1 MTTDSVATLGAGVDG
16 TVRELTTSYDDAG
29 RVYEL
34 TSLDGSSNV
43 LNQLRRTYNGLGQL
57 AREYQAHGGAVIA
70 VGNFST
76 PGTPYV
82 YYTYGNS
89 AQGSRL
95 TEIVYPKS
103 DGGPIMAGGDRTL
116 TYFYDNGLD
125 ATISRLSSIGQ
136 EGDQMTLP
144 PTPPTYFE
152 VYDYLGLATVVGR
165 RHPEAD
171 VDLVYYSDPTTGTTG
186 DAGDQYIGLD
196 RFGRIADQRWV
207 DSSSSGVD
215 LDRYQYGH
223 DRNGNRLY
231 EENLLDSSKSEL
243 YHDGG
248 GYDKLDRL
256 TSFARWRASLTL
268 WLPMRVRG

>member
-1 MTTDSVATLGAGVDG
+1 YSLDLLGRMTTDSVVTLGAGVDG
-16 TVRELTTSYDDAG
+16 TVRELTTSYDDAS

-76 PGTPYV
+76 PDTPYV
-82 YYTYGNS
+82 GYTYGNS

-95 TEIVYPKS
+95 TGIVYPKS

-125 ATISRLSSIGQ
+125 ATISRPSGIGQ

-144 PTPPTYFE
+144 PT
-152 VYDYLGLATVVGR
+152 
-165 RHPEAD
+165 
-171 VDLVYYSDPTTGTTG
+171 
-186 DAGDQYIGLD
+186 
-196 RFGRIADQRWV
+196 
-207 DSSSSGVD
+207 
-215 LDRYQYGH
+215 
-223 DRNGNRLY
+223 
-231 EENLLDSSKSEL
+231 
-243 YHDGG
+243 
-248 GYDKLDRL
+248 
-256 TSFARWRASLTL
+256 
-268 WLPMRVRG
+268 